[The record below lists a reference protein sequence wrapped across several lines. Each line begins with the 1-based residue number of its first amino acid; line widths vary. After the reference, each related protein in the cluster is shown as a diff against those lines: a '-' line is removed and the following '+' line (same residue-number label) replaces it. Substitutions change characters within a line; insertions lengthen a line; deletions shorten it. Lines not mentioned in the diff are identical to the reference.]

1 MKVLHITPHL
11 GGGVGTV
18 VRNYLEYVNRNSPN
32 EHSLLSL
39 EILNDQ
45 SKEFLFKIK
54 CDFVEQA
61 FLTPT
66 LITDSIDDSDVV
78 LVHWWNHPLLQY
90 FLMNVTLP
98 ESRLIFWSH
107 ISGSPTPNSFCQF
120 ALSYPDRFIFTT
132 PLSRFSN
139 EVNTL
144 SVEAQSK
151 IGCIWSTAGV
161 ERLSPFD
168 ENRDAEQLDGVSYV
182 GNLDYT
188 KLHKGFLEAC
198 STLISMGH
206 HVNVIGP
213 NTDDFLK
220 DLQKVPMNQ
229 RPVVHGFVS
238 EKRKFEI
245 LQNSRIFGYPLARH
259 NYATCD
265 QALQEAMFFGTVP
278 VVLNNPMETYMVKH
292 RVNGL
297 VASSLTEY
305 SKLVGELIEDKNEF
319 KKLRENSRDF
329 ARKAY
334 SIKKMADSWENE
346 FALLLKTK
354 KKKRQCLKQIRGHE
368 LRGCEVFIESLGS
381 NSALFKFHLDA
392 TTNQE
397 SLILESQIKCLSSL
411 PQWSSSSKSTPSHYS
426 SHFPDDPVLRQWARL
441 TRFIPCDQVQ

>member
-18 VRNYLEYVNRNSPN
+18 VRNYLEYVRRNSPS
-32 EHSLLSL
+32 EHLLLSL
-39 EILNDQ
+39 ETLNDQ
-45 SKEFLFKIK
+45 SKEFLLKIK
-54 CDFVEQA
+54 CDFAEQA
-61 FLTPT
+61 FLKPT
-66 LITDSIDDSDVV
+66 LITDLIDVSDIV

-132 PLSRFSN
+132 PLSQFSN
-139 EVNTL
+139 EVNIL
-144 SVEAQSK
+144 SVEAQLK

-161 ERLSPFD
+161 ERLSSFD
-168 ENRDAEQLDGVSYV
+168 DNKDMDRRDGVCYV

-198 STLISMGH
+198 SSLISMGH
-206 HVNVIGP
+206 HLNVVGP
-213 NTDDFLK
+213 NTEDFLE
-220 DLQKVPMNQ
+220 DLQKVPISK
-229 RPVVHGFVS
+229 RPAVHGFVG
-238 EKRKFEI
+238 EERKFEI
-245 LQNSRIFGYPLARH
+245 LRNSRIFGYPLARH

-297 VASSLTEY
+297 VASSLAEY
-305 SKLVGELIEDKNEF
+305 TKFVSELIEDKNEL
-319 KKLRENSRDF
+319 KKLSENSREF
-329 ARKAY
+329 AREAY
-334 SIKKMADSWENE
+334 SIEKMADSWENE
-346 FALLLKTK
+346 FGLLLKTK
-354 KKKRQCLKQIRGHE
+354 KKKRQCLKQVTGHE
-368 LRGCEVFIESLGS
+368 LKGCDVFIESLGS
-381 NSALFKFHLDA
+381 NSAVFKFHRDA
-392 TTNQE
+392 TTNKE
-397 SLILESQIKCLSSL
+397 RLIGESQIKCLSSL

-426 SHFPDDPVLRQWARL
+426 AHFPDDPVLRQWARL
-441 TRFIPCDQVQ
+441 TRSTLGK

>member
-265 QALQEAMFFGTVP
+265 QALQEAMFFGAVP

-305 SKLVGELIEDKNEF
+305 SKLVGELIDDKNEF

>member
-1 MKVLHITPHL
+1 VLHITPHL

-61 FLTPT
+61 FLKPT

-107 ISGSPTPNSFCQF
+107 ISGSPIPNSFCQF

-132 PLSRFSN
+132 PLSQFSN
-139 EVNTL
+139 EVNIL
-144 SVEAQSK
+144 SVEARSK

-168 ENRDAEQLDGVSYV
+168 ENRDVEQLDGVSYV

-220 DLQKVPMNQ
+220 DLQKIPINQ

-305 SKLVGELIEDKNEF
+305 SKLVGELIDDKNEF

-392 TTNQE
+392 STNQE
-397 SLILESQIKCLSSL
+397 SLIGESQIKCLSSL

-441 TRFIPCDQVQ
+441 TRSVSGD